1 VYIQSFGVNCLRGEP
16 AGWDNKSLWPNDFQR
31 CPAAAPYSP
40 VAFVQVTKMNRIRL
54 EGVLGVAQVAA
65 WATLFRIGQC
75 GVAPEVV

>member
-1 VYIQSFGVNCLRGEP
+1 
-16 AGWDNKSLWPNDFQR
+16 
-31 CPAAAPYSP
+31 
-40 VAFVQVTKMNRIRL
+40 MNRIRL